1 METNA
6 LQPAWLEIAAYGV
19 ASASAFLATLVLS
32 SAVRTNKG
40 AKANRAW
47 VAVALGLILIGVSEG
62 SKLTT
67 HLGFPLLENWDG
79 LMNSAGAVLI
89 LLGALIWRGV
99 VKKANT

>member
-6 LQPAWLEIAAYGV
+6 LQPVWLEIAGHGV
-19 ASASAFLATLVLS
+19 ASAPAFLATLLIS
-32 SAVRTNKG
+32 SAVRANKG

-67 HLGFPLLENWDG
+67 YLGFPLLENWDG
-79 LMNSAGAVLI
+79 LMNSVGAVLI
-89 LLGALIWRGV
+89 LFGALIWRGI